1 MVPRL
6 RAVQWYNCLQIL
18 VHCQHT
24 TGQLRTQVMTSRLT
38 CNMYA
43 GYICVTG
50 CECMQGIFVSR
61 VVNGG
66 PCHEAGLLAGDKL
79 LSVSSALIHYY
90 IASAL

>member
-1 MVPRL
+1 
-6 RAVQWYNCLQIL
+6 
-18 VHCQHT
+18 
-24 TGQLRTQVMTSRLT
+24 
-38 CNMYA
+38 MYT

-66 PCHEAGLLAGDKL
+66 PCHETGLLAGDKL